1 VIFRRRHKENGST
14 GAQQGQDEADQPAVE
29 VDVATLDADVTGEAY
44 RSVAGPW
51 DVSERPVDT
60 ANPRNIDL
68 GAIVVRGRL
77 GFELRLQTD
86 KETEAVQAV
95 LLVAQDGAVELR
107 AFAKPRGVGLWDDVR
122 KEIAADAARRGGTA
136 TELDGRYGSELR
148 VVAPIRTPEG
158 QTATQTSR
166 IVGVDGPRWLLRA
179 TFLGQPAQQPDPG
192 HVLEAAVR
200 DLVIV
205 RGQEAMPPREQIPLR
220 LPPAARRVEE

>member
-1 VIFRRRHKENGST
+1 MIFRRRHKENGSAE
-14 GAQQGQDEADQPAVE
+14 AQQAQEAADQPAVD
-29 VDVATLDADVTGEAY
+29 VDVTTLDADVTGEAY

-51 DVSERPVDT
+51 DVAERPVDT
-60 ANPRNIDL
+60 TDPRNIDL

-86 KETEAVQAV
+86 KETDAVQGV

-136 TELDGRYGSELR
+136 TELDGRYGGELR

-179 TFLGQPAQQPDPG
+179 TFLGKPAQQPDPA

-205 RGQEAMPPREQIPLR
+205 RGQVAMPPREQIPLR